1 MKQTYD
7 TDSILFGLL
16 KGSSAI
22 TSVIT
27 GGIYA
32 GERPL
37 NSVKEDIVVNTIV
50 LSQENEPQIGTSNI
64 NVHVPDKVV
73 KIDEVQQKME
83 DRARIK
89 TLAGLVLEAIRS
101 AKVPGLSLSIES
113 QITISEVEINQHYS
127 NIRVN
132 WTIH

>member
-1 MKQTYD
+1 MIQTYD
-7 TDSILFGLL
+7 TDAILFGLL
-16 KGSSAI
+16 KGNSAI

-37 NSVKEDIVVNTIV
+37 NSEKEDIVVNTIV

-64 NVHVPDKVV
+64 NVHVPDKLV
-73 KIDEVQQKME
+73 KIGQVQQKME

-89 TLAGLVLEAIRS
+89 ILSGLVLETIRTQ
-101 AKVPGLSLSIES
+101 KVAGLSITIES
-113 QITISEVEINQHYS
+113 QVTLSEVEINQHYS
-127 NIRVN
+127 NIRVV